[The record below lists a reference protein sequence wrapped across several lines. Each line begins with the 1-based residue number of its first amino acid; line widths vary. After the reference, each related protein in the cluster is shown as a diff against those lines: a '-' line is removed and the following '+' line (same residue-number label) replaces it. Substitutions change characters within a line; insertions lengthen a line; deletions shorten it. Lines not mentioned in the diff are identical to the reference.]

1 MFPGA
6 TAPAD
11 VPTAA
16 PGKVSGAAAPA
27 GAATASAP
35 EDLRQ
40 QSADDDAAAATA
52 PRGCR
57 CCSAPHAL
65 LFWLAA
71 LVWALGAWACGD
83 TALTLLLQAL
93 AQGAAAAAAGGAVA
107 AGVAAGA
114 AATVFLFAPLAHAN
128 VARIDALREP
138 RLYDTFRLKF
148 LLGLC
153 LFDGGTV
160 VAQIFLAK
168 SPPAQLS
175 MAALN
180 TSVAT
185 GLGATTVYIVAVLWC
200 SCGKER
206 VRGGGGDGLLAGDSL
221 AAVPDADAGQDA
233 GRVRGKLVGAQAPSS

>member
-6 TAPAD
+6 TAPAGD
-11 VPTAA
+11 VANAESVAVISIQLPSPAA
-16 PGKVSGAAAPA
+16 DACGAPA
-27 GAATASAP
+27 P
-35 EDLRQ
+35 
-40 QSADDDAAAATA
+40 A

-65 LFWLAA
+65 LFWVAA

-114 AATVFLFAPLAHAN
+114 AATVFLFAPLARAN
-128 VARIDALREP
+128 VDRIDALPEP

-160 VAQIFLAK
+160 TAQIFLAK
-168 SPPAQLS
+168 SPPVQLS

-180 TSVAT
+180 TCVAT

-200 SCGKER
+200 SFGKER
-206 VRGGGGDGLLAGDSL
+206 KRQGGGGGLLADDSL
-221 AAVPDADAGQDA
+221 GDVEAGTHAEDST
-233 GRVRGKLVGAQAPSS
+233 LPS